1 MKAAVYKRLYKYP
14 ELDKLLNECFSI
26 TGDANEADIV
36 VTDNIDVLKE
46 NKLNIIISDNVPENH
61 VAIPTNHTPEAM
73 LDYVKL
79 IVKTYSISPRI
90 DKISFLQEQ
99 NALLSEANKGLVE
112 LYNLIDNKNH
122 QIEFLKNK
130 LENIINSAGES
141 IVELSE
147 DYIITYANMKFSDT
161 TGYAHDKTAGI
172 NFLSMIHPD
181 DLEKFKETIS
191 LVHTEKTS
199 NVQVRLK
206 VENGAYIT
214 INAYMTEIKNSVPH
228 YEIIFEDISKKLLIE
243 QHMKKLEE
251 KAIVAG
257 FSRHLSHNILNALT
271 VAAGF
276 LRKIRSETSLNEQQE
291 QKWNVI
297 EHKCRLIEEIVTGYN
312 DYTNAISMRL
322 EDTVDIAEFISDTA
336 KELADKTFSK
346 NFSAFLFYFT
356 DQYTLTT
363 EFNHKKGYEIHA
375 SKMFLKMALC
385 YMLKDSIRYFDEYA
399 PLNFK
404 LRTES
409 VNGRFC
415 VILRLYGV
423 DVSSAILETMLQPW
437 NHQVLSQSFDYWGI
451 VITNVIVEKHGGI
464 MSLRKDSEGISFVIE
479 F

>member
-1 MKAAVYKRLYKYP
+1 MRALIFKRLYNYQ
-14 ELDKLLNECFSI
+14 ELDKLLDSSFSI
-26 TGDANEADIV
+26 VSDVNDADIV
-36 VTDNIDVLKE
+36 ITDNIDVLKD
-46 NKLNIIISDNVPENH
+46 NKLNIIISDDVPENH
-61 VAIPTNHTPEAM
+61 VSIMTKTPPSMMLEAI
-73 LDYVKL
+73 KL

-141 IVELSE
+141 IVEIDENS
-147 DYIITYANMKFSDT
+147 IVTYANIKFSDT
-161 TGYAHDKTAGI
+161 TGYAHDSCPGI
-172 NFLSMIHPD
+172 DFL
-181 DLEKFKETIS
+181 S
-191 LVHTEKTS
+191 LVHSDDRAKFSEVMKQVLTEKTS
-199 NVQVRLK
+199 NLQMKLK
-206 VENGAYIT
+206 MENGAFIT
-214 INAYMTEIKNSVPH
+214 VNAYLTVVNNSVPH

-276 LRKIRSETSLNEQQE
+276 LRKIRSESVINEQQE

-297 EHKCRLIEEIVTGYN
+297 EHKCKLIEEIVTGYN
-312 DYTNAISMRL
+312 DYTNAISMRIEEEIDL
-322 EDTVDIAEFISDTA
+322 ASFVHETA
-336 KELADKTFSK
+336 HELAEKTFSK
-346 NFSAFLFYFT
+346 NFSAFLFNFT
-356 DQYTLTT
+356 DQYELTT
-363 EFNHKKGYEIHA
+363 EFNFSGECPVKA
-375 SKMFLKMALC
+375 SKMFLKMAMC
-385 YMLKDSIRYFDEYA
+385 YMLKDSIRYFDEYV
-399 PLNFK
+399 PLRFK
-404 LRTES
+404 LMTEK

-415 VILRLYGV
+415 IILRVYDV
-423 DVSSAILETMLQPW
+423 DVSTAILGTMLQPW

-464 MSLRKDSEGISFVIE
+464 MSLRKDSDGLSFIIE

>member
-1 MKAAVYKRLYKYP
+1 MRASIYKRLYNFP
-14 ELDKLLNECFSI
+14 ELDKLLEESFRVTSDVN
-26 TGDANEADIV
+26 DADIV
-36 VTDNIDVLKE
+36 ITDSIDVLKD
-46 NKLNIIISDNVPENH
+46 NRLNIIISDDSPENH
-61 VAIPTNHTPEAM
+61 VAIPTNTPPTMM
-73 LDYVKL
+73 LAAVKL

-122 QIEFLKNK
+122 QIEYLKNK

-141 IVELSE
+141 IVEIDEKHVVS
-147 DYIITYANMKFSDT
+147 YANMKFSDT
-161 TGYAHDKTAGI
+161 TGYKHDDCAGMD
-172 NFLSMIHPD
+172 FL
-181 DLEKFKETIS
+181 S
-191 LVHTEKTS
+191 LVHSADRERFEDTMRQVMTEKTS
-199 NVQVRLK
+199 NLIMKLK
-206 VENGAYIT
+206 MENGAYIT
-214 INAYMTEIKNSVPH
+214 VNAYLTVVNNSVPH

-276 LRKIRSETSLNEQQE
+276 LRKIRSETVINEQQE

-312 DYTNAISMRL
+312 DYTNAISMRID
-322 EDTVDIAEFISDTA
+322 EDIDLAAFVHQTA
-336 KELADKTFSK
+336 KELEEKTFSK
-346 NFSAFLFYFT
+346 SFSAFLFYFT
-356 DQYTLTT
+356 DQYELTT
-363 EFNHKKGYEIHA
+363 EFNYNGEYNIRA
-375 SKMFLKMALC
+375 SRMFLKMAMC
-385 YMLKDSIRYFDEYA
+385 YMLKDTIRYFDEYA
-399 PLNFK
+399 PLKFK
-404 LRTES
+404 LSTEN

-415 VILRLYGV
+415 IILKVFEV
-423 DVSSAILETMLQPW
+423 DVSTAILDTMLQPW

-464 MSLRKDSEGISFVIE
+464 MSLRKDSEGLSFIIE